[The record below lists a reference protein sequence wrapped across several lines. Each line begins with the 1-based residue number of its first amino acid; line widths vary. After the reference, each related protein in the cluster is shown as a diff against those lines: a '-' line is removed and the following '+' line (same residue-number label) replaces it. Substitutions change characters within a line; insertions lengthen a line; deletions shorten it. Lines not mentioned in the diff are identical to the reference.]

1 MKIVWTRKARNRF
14 VDILEYIEDK
24 FGRTVRDH
32 FKIKTK
38 EFTMLLREFPEI
50 GTLEI
55 RDRNIRGF
63 QLTKQTRVFYRM
75 KKDRIIILTLFDTRQ
90 DPKKRP
96 R

>member
-1 MKIVWTRKARNRF
+1 MKIVWTRKARNRL
-14 VDILEYIEDK
+14 VGILDYIDDK
-24 FGRTVRDH
+24 FGGTARDH

-38 EFTMLLREFPEI
+38 EFTMLLSEFPEI

-55 RDRNIRGF
+55 RDRNLRGF
-63 QLTKQTRVFYRM
+63 QLTKQTRVFYRIQTD
-75 KKDRIIILTLFDTRQ
+75 KIIILTLFDSRQ

>member
-24 FGRTVRDH
+24 FGELSGTISRLRR
-32 FKIKTK
+32 KK
-38 EFTMLLREFPEI
+38 FTILLREFPEI

-63 QLTKQTRVFYRM
+63 QLTKQTRVFYRI
-75 KKDRIIILTLFDTRQ
+75 KKDRIVILTLFDSSQ

>member
-1 MKIVWTRKARNRF
+1 MKIIWTRKAEGKFIN
-14 VDILEYIEDK
+14 ILDYIEKK
-24 FGRTVRDH
+24 FGETARQH

-38 EFTMLLREFPEI
+38 EFTILLREFPEI

-55 RDRNIRGF
+55 RDRNLRGF
-63 QLTKQTRVFYRM
+63 QLSRQTRVFYRI
-75 KKDRIIILTLFDTRQ
+75 KKDKIIILAFFDSRQ